1 MAKWAFITNHGLVL
15 GYIARNPRSTARVIA
30 QAVGVTE
37 RTTHKIIA
45 ELEEAGYISRK
56 RVGRKNQYQINP
68 NLPLRHPGYD
78 AVMVG
83 ELLQILARKNV
94 DTAKEQMKL
103 PISIP

>member
-1 MAKWAFITNHGLVL
+1 MAKWTFITNHGLVL

-30 QAVGVTE
+30 QAAGITE

-56 RVGRKNQYQINP
+56 RVGRKNQYQINF
-68 NLPLRHPGYD
+68 NLPLRHPSYD
-78 AVMVG
+78 EVMVG
-83 ELLQILARKNV
+83 ELLQVLARKKV
-94 DTAKEQMKL
+94 GPAKEQMKL

>member
-1 MAKWAFITNHGLVL
+1 MAKWTFITNHGLVL
-15 GYIARNPRSTARVIA
+15 GYIAHSPRSTARVIS
-30 QAVGVTE
+30 QAVGITE

-68 NLPLRHPGYD
+68 NLPLRHPSH
-78 AVMVG
+78 VQVVVG
-83 ELLQILARKNV
+83 ELLRLLAWERA
-94 DTAKEQMKL
+94 DAAKEQMKL

>member
-1 MAKWAFITNHGLVL
+1 MARWTFITNHGLVF
-15 GYIARNPRSTARVIA
+15 GYIAYNPSSTARVIA

-68 NLPLRHPGYD
+68 NLPLRHPSHVD
-78 AVMVG
+78 MVVG
-83 ELLQILARKNV
+83 ELLQLLAWKKATPAR
-94 DTAKEQMKL
+94 EQMIL
-103 PISIP
+103 PIT

>member
-15 GYIARNPRSTARVIA
+15 GYIARNPRSTARLIA
-30 QAVGVTE
+30 QAVGITE

-56 RVGRKNQYQINP
+56 RVGRKNQYQINL
-68 NLPLRHPGYD
+68 NLPLRHPSHE

-83 ELLQILARKNV
+83 ELLQILARKKAAP
-94 DTAKEQMKL
+94 AKEQMKL